1 MLRQALVVG
10 INNYP
15 SLQNLKTPAGDAELI
30 ASLLQKHGGFQVV
43 KRLPVKDN
51 QGLLSV
57 DENPSPQQLVT
68 ATTLQEAIAELFN
81 PQGND
86 VPDTALLYFA
96 GHGLRNDKG
105 IIEGFL
111 ATSNANPRKDVWGV
125 SLNWLQRILKLSP
138 VKEQIIWLDCC
149 YGGELLNGQ
158 FLNFDEANPGERG
171 KGRDRCFI
179 AACGDASV
187 AYGNAEYGILTSLLL
202 KGLDPQRYE
211 VSQWINNYSLTDF
224 IIQQLENDEKL
235 RTFPQ
240 RPSYHNSGGEIKL
253 IQGAKQSRVVV
264 CKTLQNNICPYKGL
278 AAFEFNDEDPK
289 YFYGRTALTD
299 ELLEKFRL
307 GNFLAVMG
315 ASGCGKSSVV
325 KAGLLYQLK
334 LGQRLSGS
342 NEWKILPVIR
352 PGDNPLYSLAEAF
365 TGKDSKK
372 MLIQLL
378 EKELRDNGADRLQD
392 FIAEDIERYSRVV
405 LVVDQ
410 FEEVFTLCQD
420 IKARQQFFDCLLGAV
435 ESSNNQLC
443 LVITIRADFVGECA
457 AYPKLAKQIQ
467 QDLVTVTPMTTE
479 ELTEAIKEPASQV
492 GLGVEETLVIQM
504 IADVQKSP
512 GSLPLLQ
519 FTLMELWEKRNI
531 NITGNTESYSQLLTL
546 HAYHKMGGVMGALN
560 RHAQQI
566 YNYTDYKSAS
576 PSQKRQPQE
585 QELIRRIFLKLLR
598 TGEGV
603 KDTRQPQ
610 PKTKL
615 MAIAGED
622 LLQQEALSQLI
633 EELIQ
638 GRLLVTSKVEILF
651 GEYSENIQTID
662 LIHEALM
669 SGWEEFEQWRDKYRQ
684 ILRLRDRVD
693 DTLRV
698 WDANG
703 KKDEDL
709 MMGGL
714 LAKARENWLDLQM
727 EIDATAKEFYQYSD
741 DYDREQSYVQKNWR
755 ENFLE
760 NQLAYNTPDFFPQNL
775 SSQSE
780 LQRRV
785 IISFT
790 GTNLLTNQIDI
801 NLDNRE
807 LINKIIRISN
817 FTFEEVYKYYP
828 EALDI
833 IDTLKERAEKK
844 LKNGDIQTI
853 RRISSELN
861 FIYAFYEQNLEQG
874 KNDTHFFITGDTAL
888 GHTTSDIIREFLLK
902 KGFNIG
908 VYNPSGFSMMNYATF
923 AGGINQLFKW
933 FGETIPGFK
942 ERGYKVYFN
951 LVGAPRTLQAYM
963 DIIGMLYADELIYIF
978 EGMKSNLINLPKI
991 PIQINTSFIQ
1001 PIEFALMEVGAI
1013 PVSEVNHVPD
1023 IFIDVIENEAIMSE
1037 LGKLIWKECKNV
1049 FLSGDL
1055 LPFSFLVY
1063 NYSFKN
1069 DYNAIKN
1076 PKDRV
1081 RLNETLA
1088 KVAYLLRKF
1097 NGDTNVLRKD
1107 PGLHYRKLLNK
1118 SDINYFRVSQDLRIS
1133 CKFINRTLELRRYGN
1148 PDILEER

>member
-15 SLQNLKTPAGDAELI
+15 GLQNLKTPAGDAELI

-105 IIEGFL
+105 IIESFL

-125 SLNWLQRILKLSP
+125 SLNWLQRILKSSP

-187 AYGNAEYGILTSLLL
+187 AYGNAEHGILTSLLL

-211 VSQWINNYSLTDF
+211 VNQWINNYSLTDF

-240 RPSYHNSGGEIKL
+240 RPSYNNSGGEIKL
-253 IQGAKQSRVVV
+253 IQGAKQSKVVIFNQ
-264 CKTLQNNICPYKGL
+264 LQNNICPYKGL

-299 ELLEKFRL
+299 ELLEKLRR
-307 GNFLAVMG
+307 GNFIAVMG

-392 FIAEDIERYSRVV
+392 LIAEEIEKYSRVV

-435 ESSNNQLC
+435 ESSNNKLC

-457 AYPKLAKQIQ
+457 VYPKLAKQIQ

-531 NITGNTESYSQLLTL
+531 NTTENTESNSQLLTL
-546 HAYHKMGGVMGALN
+546 HAYQKMGGVMGALN

-566 YNYTDYKSAS
+566 YNYTNYKSAS

-622 LLQQEALSQLI
+622 SQAQAVLSQLI
-633 EELIQ
+633 EELIKW
-638 GRLLVTSKVEILF
+638 RLLVTSEVEISF
-651 GEYSENIQTID
+651 GESSQYIQIID

-669 SGWEEFEQWRDKYRQ
+669 SEWEEFAQWREKYRQ

-693 DTLRV
+693 DAFKV
-698 WDANG
+698 WNAHG
-703 KKDEDL
+703 RKDEDL

-714 LAKARENWLDLQM
+714 LIKVNIEWLNLEGDLEPLVKDFYKQSNDYKEKTFTKKEIGDKAYPSIAPLYDIYKLNLAVEYAKAVVIVRCNNGMGTGFMIAQNLLMTCNHIIASLD
-727 EIDATAKEFYQYSD
+727 DA
-741 DYDREQSYVQKNWR
+741 EQS
-755 ENFLE
+755 
-760 NQLAYNTPDFFPQNL
+760 T
-775 SSQSE
+775 
-780 LQRRV
+780 
-785 IISFT
+785 
-790 GTNLLTNQIDI
+790 
-801 NLDNRE
+801 
-807 LINKIIRISN
+807 
-817 FTFEEVYKYYP
+817 FTFNYQ
-828 EALDI
+828 LDI
-833 IDTLKERAEKK
+833 TGERCTTHTVQMLPEGKFYTNHELNYTVVTLKDLPNFGKPLILNSQPLKVNEELAIIQHPHAELKK
-844 LKNGDIQTI
+844 ISMLCNVVYTDNNVIQYTRSTSPGSSGSPVFNVNFEVVAIHHSGGMLLEPGTEKRYLRSEGTSMIAVLKDLKINAPD
-853 RRISSELN
+853 
-861 FIYAFYEQNLEQG
+861 IYACL
-874 KNDTHFFITGDTAL
+874 H
-888 GHTTSDIIREFLLK
+888 S
-902 KGFNIG
+902 
-908 VYNPSGFSMMNYATF
+908 
-923 AGGINQLFKW
+923 
-933 FGETIPGFK
+933 
-942 ERGYKVYFN
+942 
-951 LVGAPRTLQAYM
+951 
-963 DIIGMLYADELIYIF
+963 IY
-978 EGMKSNLINLPKI
+978 S
-991 PIQINTSFIQ
+991 
-1001 PIEFALMEVGAI
+1001 
-1013 PVSEVNHVPD
+1013 
-1023 IFIDVIENEAIMSE
+1023 
-1037 LGKLIWKECKNV
+1037 
-1049 FLSGDL
+1049 
-1055 LPFSFLVY
+1055 
-1063 NYSFKN
+1063 
-1069 DYNAIKN
+1069 
-1076 PKDRV
+1076 
-1081 RLNETLA
+1081 
-1088 KVAYLLRKF
+1088 
-1097 NGDTNVLRKD
+1097 
-1107 PGLHYRKLLNK
+1107 
-1118 SDINYFRVSQDLRIS
+1118 
-1133 CKFINRTLELRRYGN
+1133 
-1148 PDILEER
+1148 